1 MKSKFF
7 IILIFLLV
15 LSACGLRPTE
25 MDAYDD
31 VVDSIAKP
39 SNQILEIE
47 GSYAIKSME
56 PLGEVNEESIKRYE
70 DKPNLY
76 ISPDLVKFGDLV
88 SQDPKFKSR
97 YLDFSK
103 LIKSTNIEAEG
114 LENLGQGQV
123 YTISDGQ
130 FLYQNFFVIDEKSLA
145 MVSDGILFKFE
156 KFSEKV
162 GDDIYKSAEKKVENR
177 LTKDNMDEEK
187 RQKLAL
193 IGLKKP
199 EKDTDGNTYFNYY
212 TILIHEDVIGDFS
225 AYAINGLFIADKNSF
240 YLAGMVHE
248 DKDQA
253 QDLFY
258 LESLASGESKK
269 EYYKIGDGEANHILY
284 IDDEYL
290 CIETKN
296 YGSIPRKYRLY
307 KLSRLDEE
315 NSLSVKDIAGD
326 KGLDSFIDSTART
339 ISKNNIEAQTIDL
352 VDIYN
357 LGLTRNKGQW
367 LFKSNLIIPED
378 EKIVVT
384 DYTLDIV
391 PNIEIADDEISLGWD
406 QIQNMFP
413 GSIDA
418 YTSPDKSMIIVQKSQ
433 ELVVHPL
440 KNGIIGKR
448 HKLAISL
455 EELDR
460 IVMSSWVEG
469 PRVDELM
476 DVFLKE
482 DRLIL
487 QTIK

>member
-1 MKSKFF
+1 MKSK
-7 IILIFLLV
+7 ICLILIFFLILT
-15 LSACGLRPTE
+15 ACGLRPTE

-31 VVDSIAKP
+31 VVDSIEKP

-56 PLGEVNEESIKRYE
+56 VLSEVSDDIKKRYE

-76 ISPDLVKFGDLV
+76 ISSDLVKFGDLV
-88 SQDPKFKSR
+88 SRDPKFKSR

-103 LIKSTNIEAEG
+103 LIKSTNIEAKS
-114 LENLGQGQV
+114 LESLGQGQV

-130 FLYQNFFVIDEKSLA
+130 FLYQNFFVINEKTLA

-162 GDDIYKSAEKKVENR
+162 GDDIYKSTEKKEEDS
-177 LTKDNMDEEK
+177 LTKDSSNDEK

-199 EKDTDGNTYFNYY
+199 EKDIYDNTYFDYF
-212 TILIHEDVIGDFS
+212 TILIHEDVRGDFS
-225 AYAINGLFIADKNSF
+225 AYAIEGLFIADKNSY
-240 YLAGMVHE
+240 YLAGMDHE
-248 DKDQA
+248 EKDQA
-253 QDLFY
+253 KDLFY
-258 LESLASGESKK
+258 IKSLTSGEGKK
-269 EYYKIGDGEANHILY
+269 EYFELGDGESNHILY
-284 IDDEYL
+284 IDEEYL
-290 CIETKN
+290 CIETKK

-339 ISKNNIEAQTIDL
+339 INKNNIEAQTIDL

-367 LFKSNLIIPED
+367 HFKSNLIIPED

-384 DYTLDIV
+384 DYMLDIV
-391 PNIEIADDEISLGWD
+391 PNIEIAEDEISLGWD

-418 YTSPDKSMIIVQKSQ
+418 YTSPDKSMIVVQKSQ

-448 HKLAISL
+448 HKLSISL

-460 IVMSSWVEG
+460 IVMNSWFEG

-476 DVFLKE
+476 DAFLKE